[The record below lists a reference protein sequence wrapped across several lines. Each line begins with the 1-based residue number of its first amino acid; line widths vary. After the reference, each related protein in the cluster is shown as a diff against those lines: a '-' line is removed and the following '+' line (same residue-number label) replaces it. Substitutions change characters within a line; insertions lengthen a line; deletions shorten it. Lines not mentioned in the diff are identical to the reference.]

1 MSTTG
6 SDHPRVAAN
15 DADGTHK
22 TYVTLDVFS
31 QLMPW
36 INRAASGESRH
47 WKAGSRHVMQER
59 AKLYKNDISPRSCD
73 ATWSLMEHQCSVLY
87 TRSQIYWKI
96 LFQLR
101 ITYLFGSEV
110 YI

>member
-22 TYVTLDVFS
+22 TYVTLRSHFGYS
-31 QLMPW
+31 SW
-36 INRAASGESRH
+36 ISLEKGKEM
-47 WKAGSRHVMQER
+47 GSRHVMQER